1 MTEKIDMD
9 EKAKALA
16 VQIPEVM
23 KAMSGLHSEV
33 VKDGALSAKIK
44 ELMMVGIAVA
54 LRCEYCLWKHVPEAV
69 KSERLSE
76 IIALQNR
83 LSAKSKKNDVGKVYE
98 VLIEGFSKRSN
109 EHLSGRTSQ
118 NKVVVFPAGN
128 NKKGEYVDVLVE
140 RSTSATLIG
149 KTI

>member
-1 MTEKIDMD
+1 MTEKIEMD

-69 KSERLSE
+69 RLGATREE
-76 IIALQNR
+76 ILEAVSTAIVMAGGPAVAYG
-83 LSAKSKKNDVGKVYE
+83 S
-98 VLIEGFSKRSN
+98 
-109 EHLSGRTSQ
+109 
-118 NKVVVFPAGN
+118 VVVL
-128 NKKGEYVDVLVE
+128 KILDELC
-140 RSTSATLIG
+140 I
-149 KTI
+149 